1 MTCDMQAKP
10 PDYVANEGRSTTP
23 GRPPRGAGESQT
35 IDEGAMGEKR
45 RSFYGW
51 GFEGEQVSAEELGW
65 FERAWSGLFGVDRFE
80 PAPMPRESEIALRKP
95 RVPIPAPLQAFCT
108 SDTWDRLFHS
118 YGRSV
123 HDLAKM
129 IHRRD
134 FSNPPDVVA
143 YPRDEAEVAAVLDW
157 CGAND
162 LAAIPFG
169 GGSSVVGGVN
179 PPADGRHRGT
189 VTIDLKHL
197 RRVLEIDE
205 VSQAARVQG
214 GVLGPDLEAQL
225 KPSGLTMRFFLQA
238 WEFSSLGGWIATR
251 AAGHYATVYSQI
263 DDHVES
269 LRVVTPAGTVASR
282 RLPTSGAG
290 PSPDRLFLGSE
301 GALGVITEAW
311 VRLHRRPT
319 FRLSTTVNFG
329 DYAKACDA
337 VRTISQAGL
346 YPANARL
353 IERGEAKFTEAGD
366 GSADVLVLTMESAD
380 HPLEPW
386 MKRALEICADFGG
399 TWDARALGR
408 DDAQRTGAA
417 GNWRDKFLRGPY
429 LREHAIA
436 RGVMRDTV
444 ESCITWDRY
453 LDFQQRVKDATLR
466 AIREVTG
473 REGTCTVRFTHLYPD
488 GPAPYFTWHALGDK
502 AKLPEQF
509 WAIKAAASQAM
520 IDAGGTITHHHALG
534 RDHRHWYDQERPPLF
549 AESIRAVKRTL
560 DPKGVLNPGILI
572 DP

>member
-1 MTCDMQAKP
+1 M
-10 PDYVANEGRSTTP
+10 S
-23 GRPPRGAGESQT
+23 S
-35 IDEGAMGEKR
+35 KR

-51 GFEGEQVSAEELGW
+51 GFEEDAVSAEELGW
-65 FERAWSGLFGVDRFE
+65 FERTWSSLFGVDRFD
-80 PAPMPRESEIALRKP
+80 PAPMPREDEITLRKP
-95 RVPIPAPLQAFCT
+95 RAAIPASLGSFVT
-108 SDTWDRLFHS
+108 DSKYERLFHS

-123 HDLAKM
+123 HDLARM

-134 FSNPPDVVA
+134 FSNPPDAVA
-143 YPRDEAEVAAVLDW
+143 YVRDEADVKAVLDW

-179 PPADGRHRGT
+179 PPTDERYKGA
-189 VTIDLKHL
+189 VTLDMSRMNK
-197 RRVLEIDE
+197 VLEVDR
-205 VSQAARVQG
+205 VSQAARIQG
-214 GVLGPDLEAQL
+214 GALGPDLENQL
-225 KPSGLTMRFFLQA
+225 KPTGLTMRFFLQA

-251 AAGHYATVYSQI
+251 AAAHYATVYSQI

-269 LRVVTPAGTVASR
+269 MRVVTPSGTVASR

-319 FRLSTTVNFG
+319 FRLATTVRFG
-329 DYAKACDA
+329 SYEKAVAA
-337 VRTISQAGL
+337 VRAISQANL

-353 IERGEAKFTEAGD
+353 LERGEAKFTEAGD
-366 GSADVLVLTMESAD
+366 GNSEVLVLTFEGAD

-386 MKRALEICADFGG
+386 MNRALELCGDHGGQWDKQALADPES
-399 TWDARALGR
+399 
-408 DDAQRTGAA
+408 QRKGAA

-453 LDFQQRVKDATLR
+453 LDFQERVKAATLK

-502 AKLPEQF
+502 SKLVEQF

-534 RDHRHWYDQERPPLF
+534 RDHRTWYDQERPELF
-549 AESIRAVKRTL
+549 AESIRAVKRRL
-560 DPKGVLNPGILI
+560 DPKMVLNPGILI

>member
-1 MTCDMQAKP
+1 MNTTTPAKP
-10 PDYVANEGRSTTP
+10 AGRAAQP
-23 GRPPRGAGESQT
+23 QLAQGAP
-35 IDEGAMGEKR
+35 KR

-51 GFEGEQVSAEELGW
+51 GYEDNAVSAEEVGW
-65 FERAWSGLFGVDRFE
+65 FERAWSALFGVDRFE
-80 PAPMPRESEIALRKP
+80 PAPMPRQSEIDLRAP
-95 RVPIPAPLQAFCT
+95 RVSIPSTLKAFC
-108 SDTWDRLFHS
+108 SQDKYERLFHA

-123 HDLAKM
+123 HDLARM

-143 YPRDEAEVAAVLDW
+143 YPRDEADIAAVLDW
-157 CGAND
+157 CGANG
-162 LAAIPFG
+162 LAAIAFG

-179 PPADGRHRGT
+179 PPSDDRYRGV
-189 VTIDLKHL
+189 VTLDLKNL
-197 RRVLEIDE
+197 SRVLEIDRT
-205 VSQAARVQG
+205 SQAARIQA
-214 GVLGPDLEAQL
+214 GVLGPDLERQL

-251 AAGHYATVYSQI
+251 AAGHYATVYTQI

-269 LRVVTPAGTVASR
+269 LRVVTPAGTIATR

-301 GALGVITEAW
+301 GALGIITEAW

-319 FRLSTTVNFG
+319 FRLATTVRFG
-329 DYAKACDA
+329 DYGKAVAA
-337 VRTISQAGL
+337 VRAISQANL

-353 IERGEAKFTEAGD
+353 IEREEARFTEAGD
-366 GSADVLVLTMESAD
+366 GASDVLVLTFESAD

-386 MKRALEICADFGG
+386 MNRALEICAEHGG
-399 TWDARALGR
+399 DWDRTAL
-408 DDAQRTGAA
+408 AQEDSQRRGAA

-444 ESCITWDRY
+444 ESCIPWDRY
-453 LDFQQRVKDATLR
+453 MDFQAHVKKETLS

-473 REGTCTVRFTHLYPD
+473 RPGTCTVRFTHVYPD

-502 AKLPEQF
+502 SKLVEQF
-509 WAIKAAASQAM
+509 WAIKSAATQAL
-520 IDAGGTITHHHALG
+520 IDGGGTTTHHHALG
-534 RDHRHWYDQERPPLF
+534 RDHRTWYDQERPPLF
-549 AESIRAVKRTL
+549 ADALRAVKQRL
-560 DPKGVLNPGILI
+560 DPHGVLNPGILL

>member
-1 MTCDMQAKP
+1 MP
-10 PDYVANEGRSTTP
+10 
-23 GRPPRGAGESQT
+23 
-35 IDEGAMGEKR
+35 EKR

-51 GFEGEQVSAEELGW
+51 GFESDAISAGELGW
-65 FERAWSGLFGVDRFE
+65 FERAWSEIFGVDHFD
-80 PAPMPRESEIALRKP
+80 AVSMPTESEISLRAPRTAL
-95 RVPIPAPLQAFCT
+95 PATLKQFCT
-108 SDTWDRLFHS
+108 SDKYDRLLHC

-123 HDLAKM
+123 HDLARM
-129 IHRRD
+129 ILRRD

-143 YPRDEAEVAAVLDW
+143 YPRNEDEIRAILDW

-179 PPADGRHRGT
+179 PPADERYRGT
-189 VTIDLKHL
+189 VTIDLKHFN
-197 RRVLEIDE
+197 RVLEVDKT
-205 VSQAARVQG
+205 SQSARVQAG
-214 GVLGPDLEAQL
+214 ILGPNLENQL

-263 DDHVES
+263 DDHIES
-269 LRVVTPAGTVASR
+269 LRVVTPAGLAATR

-290 PSPDRLFLGSE
+290 PNPDRLFLGSE
-301 GALGVITEAW
+301 GALGIITEAW

-319 FRLSTTVNFG
+319 FRLSTTVRFH
-329 DYAKACDA
+329 DYEKAVTA

-353 IERGEAKFTEAGD
+353 IERDEAKFTEAGD
-366 GSADVLVLTMESAD
+366 GTYDLLVLSFESAD
-380 HPLEPW
+380 HPLAPW
-386 MKRALEICADFGG
+386 MNRALEICGDYGG
-399 TWDARALGR
+399 DWDQESLAEE
-408 DDAQRTGAA
+408 DSQRRGAA

-436 RGVMRDTV
+436 RGVMRDTT

-453 LDFQQRVKDATLR
+453 MEFQTHVKEATLQ

-473 REGTCTVRFTHLYPD
+473 HTGTCTVRFTHLYPD

-502 AKLPEQF
+502 TKLVEQF
-509 WAIKAAASQAM
+509 WAIKAAASEAM
-520 IDAGGTITHHHALG
+520 INQGGTITHHHALG
-534 RDHRHWYDQERPPLF
+534 RDHRLWYDRERPDLF
-549 AESIRAVKRTL
+549 ADALKAIKRVV
-560 DPKGVLNPGILI
+560 DPHHILNPGILVG
-572 DP
+572 